1 MCPVQTLTVTM
12 VTVSHDQYIAIFY
25 TDLSIMYHKHVHD
38 SVAIA
43 ILVVWVSSLGHQQS
57 NTLLLTQT
65 SREGQRVLA
74 EVNMSVKGRNDSSIF
89 HIKISNFDSFNA
101 V

>member
-1 MCPVQTLTVTM
+1 MINSYFL
-12 VTVSHDQYIAIFY
+12 

-74 EVNMSVKGRNDSSIF
+74 EVNMSVKGQNDSIVLVQFKMLNIEAADDKS
-89 HIKISNFDSFNA
+89 
-101 V
+101 

>member
-1 MCPVQTLTVTM
+1 
-12 VTVSHDQYIAIFY
+12 
-25 TDLSIMYHKHVHD
+25 MYHKHVHD

-101 V
+101 VKHVEY

>member
-1 MCPVQTLTVTM
+1 
-12 VTVSHDQYIAIFY
+12 
-25 TDLSIMYHKHVHD
+25 MYHKHVHD

-74 EVNMSVKGRNDSSIF
+74 EVNMSVKGQNDSIVLVQFKMLNIEAADDKS
-89 HIKISNFDSFNA
+89 
-101 V
+101 

>member
-1 MCPVQTLTVTM
+1 
-12 VTVSHDQYIAIFY
+12 
-25 TDLSIMYHKHVHD
+25 MYHQHVHD

-74 EVNMSVKGRNDSSIF
+74 EVNMSVKGQNDSIVLVQFKMLNIEAADDKS
-89 HIKISNFDSFNA
+89 
-101 V
+101 